1 MTPSSD
7 VLQFRFAGHG
17 DTVLEKMNKLRE
29 DRRFCD
35 VTLILG
41 GFRFPGHRVVLAASS
56 AFLRD
61 QFLLHEAREVQV
73 SVLPNAEVGRRLL
86 LCCYTGVLEFPLREL
101 VTYLTAASAL
111 QMSHV
116 VEKCAQAVSQYLD
129 PTLAQLKLEK
139 SADPPPLKESESETE
154 CLGEGDPQVPEGLEC
169 DLDSEDS
176 VQIVHTD
183 SGFTGTLRHKQP
195 RLKTSPR
202 SPTGSPTHSRAGVA
216 DSSQDQEFGGGD
228 VYMLASQHL
237 QLGEG
242 DSPRPGDSEGMS
254 RDTLMEHDSAIQRSY
269 FCRKCDR
276 VFQHLENYVG
286 HLKEHKLYLC
296 LLCGKSFSQKSNLT
310 RHIRVHT
317 GIKPFQCPL
326 CHKTFSQKATL
337 QDHLNLHTGN
347 KPHKCNYC
355 AMHFAHKPGL
365 RRHLKDIH
373 GKSSLENM
381 FEENATLKDA
391 FEILIKRSMKVGCSL
406 RLEKRL
412 VPALPLYIF
421 ILAHHTKV
429 VPYRQ
434 DRGKSDLMAQPKIYM
449 YFREFAWSRNTAAAV
464 CTPLPAARVEYMDSA
479 E

>member
-1 MTPSSD
+1 MIITTVQCRILRWSYRPNDSFANCATVKCFKGKNNQTGFPKFKMTPSSD
-7 VLQFRFAGHG
+7 LLHFQFAGHG
-17 DTVLEKMNKLRE
+17 DTVLEKMNMLRE

-61 QFLLHEAREVQV
+61 QFLLHDARELQV
-73 SVLPNAEVGRRLL
+73 SVLPSAEVGRRLL

-111 QMSHV
+111 QMGHV

-139 SADPPPLKESESETE
+139 SPEHSPLKERTDPNSES
-154 CLGEGDPQVPEGLEC
+154 LGEQDLHGPEGVEF

-176 VQIVHTD
+176 VQIIHTETASTD
-183 SGFTGTLRHKQP
+183 TLRIKRHDSS
-195 RLKTSPR
+195 RA
-202 SPTGSPTHSRAGVA
+202 SPTGSPAHSRAG
-216 DSSQDQEFGGGD
+216 
-228 VYMLASQHL
+228 
-237 QLGEG
+237 LGE
-242 DSPRPGDSEGMS
+242 SSGMS
-254 RDTLMEHDSAIQRSY
+254 RDALAEHDSALQRSY

-276 VFQHLENYVG
+276 VFQQLENYVG

-381 FEENATLKDA
+381 FEE
-391 FEILIKRSMKVGCSL
+391 V
-406 RLEKRL
+406 
-412 VPALPLYIF
+412 
-421 ILAHHTKV
+421 
-429 VPYRQ
+429 
-434 DRGKSDLMAQPKIYM
+434 
-449 YFREFAWSRNTAAAV
+449 
-464 CTPLPAARVEYMDSA
+464 
-479 E
+479 

>member
-17 DTVLEKMNKLRE
+17 DTVLEKMNILRE

-61 QFLLHEAREVQV
+61 QFLLHDTRELQV
-73 SVLPNAEVGRRLL
+73 SVLPSADVGRRLL

-101 VTYLTAASAL
+101 VTYLMAASAL

-116 VEKCAQAVSQYLD
+116 VEKCERAVSQYLD
-129 PTLAQLKLEK
+129 PTLAQLKLEN
-139 SADPPPLKESESETE
+139 SPDPYPLKEKEDLNAES
-154 CLGEGDPQVPEGLEC
+154 LGEHGPEGAEY

-176 VQIVHTD
+176 VQIIHTEAANM
-183 SGFTGTLRHKQP
+183 GTLRIKQQD
-195 RLKTSPR
+195 SSSD
-202 SPTGSPTHSRAGVA
+202 SPTGSPSHSRAGVA

-228 VYMLASQHL
+228 VYMLAAQHL
-237 QLGEG
+237 QLQGGE
-242 DSPRPGDSEGMS
+242 SPGLGESS
-254 RDTLMEHDSAIQRSY
+254 RMPRDALAEHDSPLQRIY

-276 VFQHLENYVG
+276 VFQQLENYVG

-365 RRHLKDIH
+365 RRHLRDIH

-381 FEENATLKDA
+381 FEE
-391 FEILIKRSMKVGCSL
+391 V
-406 RLEKRL
+406 
-412 VPALPLYIF
+412 
-421 ILAHHTKV
+421 
-429 VPYRQ
+429 
-434 DRGKSDLMAQPKIYM
+434 
-449 YFREFAWSRNTAAAV
+449 
-464 CTPLPAARVEYMDSA
+464 
-479 E
+479 

>member
-1 MTPSSD
+1 MYNFEQAFKSFMCRGFKDCTCFTAFFLPFLGRVADILRSNSGSVALVFIYTHVRFFVTGFKMTPSSD

-17 DTVLEKMNKLRE
+17 DTVLEKMNMLRE

-61 QFLLHEAREVQV
+61 QFLLHDARELQV
-73 SVLPNAEVGRRLL
+73 SVLPSAEVGRRLL
-86 LCCYTGVLEFPLREL
+86 ICCYTGVLEFPLREL

-116 VEKCAQAVSQYLD
+116 VERCEQAVAQYLD
-129 PTLAQLKLEK
+129 PTLARLKLEK
-139 SADPPPLKESESETE
+139 SPGPSPLKGEGLNAEA
-154 CLGEGDPQVPEGLEC
+154 LGEQDLHGPEGAEY

-176 VQIVHTD
+176 VQIIHTD
-183 SGFTGTLRHKQP
+183 PANTGTLRIKQQDC
-195 RLKTSPR
+195 SPG
-202 SPTGSPTHSRAGVA
+202 SPTGSPSHSRAGVA
-216 DSSQDQEFGGGD
+216 DSSQDQEFVGGD
-228 VYMLASQHL
+228 VYMLAAQHL
-237 QLGEG
+237 QLEGG
-242 DSPRPGDSEGMS
+242 DSPGLGESSRMS
-254 RDTLMEHDSAIQRSY
+254 RDALAEHDSPLQRSY

-276 VFQHLENYVG
+276 VFQQLENYVG

-326 CHKTFSQKATL
+326 CRKNFSQKATL

-381 FEENATLKDA
+381 FEE
-391 FEILIKRSMKVGCSL
+391 V
-406 RLEKRL
+406 
-412 VPALPLYIF
+412 
-421 ILAHHTKV
+421 
-429 VPYRQ
+429 
-434 DRGKSDLMAQPKIYM
+434 
-449 YFREFAWSRNTAAAV
+449 
-464 CTPLPAARVEYMDSA
+464 
-479 E
+479 

>member
-1 MTPSSD
+1 M
-7 VLQFRFAGHG
+7 LQFRFAGHG
-17 DTVLEKMNKLRE
+17 DTVLEKMNILRE

-61 QFLLHEAREVQV
+61 QFLLHDARDVQV
-73 SVLPNAEVGRRLL
+73 SVLPSAEVGRRLL
-86 LCCYTGVLEFPLREL
+86 LSCYTGVLEFPLREL

-116 VEKCAQAVSQYLD
+116 VEKCEQAVSQYLD
-129 PTLAQLKLEK
+129 PTLAQLELKK
-139 SADPPPLKESESETE
+139 SPDPSPLTARDYAESLVEQDMHGPAEV
-154 CLGEGDPQVPEGLEC
+154 DV
-169 DLDSEDS
+169 DHDSEDS
-176 VQIVHTD
+176 VQIIHTNSANAGILRIKQHD
-183 SGFTGTLRHKQP
+183 SSEGST
-195 RLKTSPR
+195 
-202 SPTGSPTHSRAGVA
+202 TGSPSHSRAGVA
-216 DSSQDQEFGGGD
+216 DSSQDQEFEGGEM
-228 VYMLASQHL
+228 YMLAAQQL
-237 QLGEG
+237 QLERE
-242 DSPRPGDSEGMS
+242 DSPGLGESSRVS
-254 RDTLMEHDSAIQRSY
+254 RDALAEHDDQLQRSY

-276 VFQHLENYVG
+276 VFQQLENYVG

-317 GIKPFQCPL
+317 GFKPFQCPL

-355 AMHFAHKPGL
+355 SMHFAHKPGL

-381 FEENATLKDA
+381 FEE
-391 FEILIKRSMKVGCSL
+391 M
-406 RLEKRL
+406 
-412 VPALPLYIF
+412 
-421 ILAHHTKV
+421 
-429 VPYRQ
+429 
-434 DRGKSDLMAQPKIYM
+434 
-449 YFREFAWSRNTAAAV
+449 
-464 CTPLPAARVEYMDSA
+464 
-479 E
+479 